1 MSVDT
6 QPFGLLGTGRCLP
19 TRVMRNTDFPESLGT
34 SDEWIRTR
42 TGILERRY
50 AGPDDSTASLAL
62 EAAKLAMAE
71 ATISPEQLDLIVC
84 GTITPDTACPSVAC
98 RLQASLGCRMIPAF
112 DVGAACSGF
121 LYSLGIAEQFHRT
134 GSVRHSLIIGADCL
148 TRVMDHTDRNTC
160 VLFGDGAGAAVFGP
174 TAMQGLHGV
183 SMNSDGQRGHLI
195 HVPSRVT
202 MDPTGNHLQMNG
214 REVFRFAVTEL
225 TKMLVEAER
234 QAASLGKTIDLVVP
248 HQVNSRIIEAAQEGL
263 GWSAARFYLN
273 LAHTGNTAA
282 ATVPMALDE
291 ARKTGIARPGQ
302 TVMLVAFGGGLTW
315 SHALLTLA

>member
-1 MSVDT
+1 MSVEI
-6 QPFGLLGTGRCLP
+6 QPFGLLGTGRSLP
-19 TRVMRNTDFPESLGT
+19 SRVMRNGDFPESLGT

-50 AGPDDSTASLAL
+50 ASPEESASSLAL
-62 EAAKLAMAE
+62 EAAKLALAE
-71 ATISPEQLDLIVC
+71 ANVTPDQLDLIIC
-84 GTITPDTACPSVAC
+84 GTITPDTACPSVGC
-98 RLQASLGCRMIPAF
+98 RLQAALGCRTIPAF

-121 LYSLGIAEQFHRT
+121 MYSLGVAEQFHRN
-134 GSVRHSLIIGADCL
+134 GSARYSLLVGADCM

-160 VLFGDGAGAAVFGP
+160 VLFGDGAGAVVLGP
-174 TAMQGLHGV
+174 TAVQGLHGV
-183 SMNSDGQRGHLI
+183 SMHSDGQRGHLI
-195 HVPSRVT
+195 QVPSKATIDPAVT
-202 MDPTGNHLQMNG
+202 HIEMNG

-234 QAASLGKTIDLVVP
+234 QAASLGKTVDLVVP

-263 GWSAARFYLN
+263 GWSASRFYLN